1 MAASTQVN
9 GLALHAM
16 GSVCSSGRT
25 VQGMRATINRI
36 ERQAMGNFITL
47 METCTKGNGLTI
59 KLMERAAIFM
69 LTVPHITVIG
79 KKTNSMVSG
88 KNHGQMGLGTR
99 GSMIRDAN
107 MAMES

>member
-1 MAASTQVN
+1 
-9 GLALHAM
+9 M
-16 GSVCSSGRT
+16 GSACNSGRT
-25 VQGMRATINRI
+25 VRDMRAIINRI
-36 ERQAMGNFITL
+36 ERQATGNYITL
-47 METCTKGNGLTI
+47 TVTYTKVNGLMI